1 VKFNMTATYYALA
14 QASNFRIALRFSGIS
29 TWVWMA
35 LTSSPTHKPADALFR
50 PRAYEDLE

>member
-1 VKFNMTATYYALA
+1 MTATYYALT